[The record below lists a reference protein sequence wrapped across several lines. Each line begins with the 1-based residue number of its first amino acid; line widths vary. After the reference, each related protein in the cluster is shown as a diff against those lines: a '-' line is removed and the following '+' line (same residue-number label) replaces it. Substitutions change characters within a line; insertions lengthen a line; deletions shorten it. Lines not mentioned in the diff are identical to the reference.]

1 MTTRLAPLHR
11 PLLGALGTLAIA
23 GALAACSRDTVEV
36 SRNPDQA
43 DYNHGA
49 LRAAVDTFVKA
60 GRSADAYAD
69 LTQTVLTLR
78 SGMDRAVAEEA
89 ELKLIV
95 LALAPIQAVSA
106 SPMPEQ
112 VEALALTVWPTLL
125 APAIEPDAIAVKRDS
140 SSSEIYPKK
149 GESPTGYLRRL
160 CGGPLAGDCK
170 QVVPEYQGHV
180 VAALAA
186 RRGTERARNAVAGCM
201 MCSAEPG
208 WHEAVRSWE
217 ALDRMANGWIH
228 EIQIKAAP
236 GNWPT
241 AGSSSAVDTGLPE
254 AQVTATGE
262 IVIGGQRY
270 GATQRIDAL
279 RELRF
284 LHGGDSGGGIALHL
298 RPELT
303 LAQVRAVLSDTRKS
317 GAKRIAVVARAPEY
331 PWERRIYW
339 VAEGAGVDTDL
350 RPTDSLQL
358 LLHTMDHVAGPG
370 AIARVD

>member
-1 MTTRLAPLHR
+1 MTSRLASV
-11 PLLGALGTLAIA
+11 TVLA
-23 GALAACSRDTVEV
+23 ALALAGCEREQIEV
-36 SRNPDQA
+36 NRNPEQA

-49 LRAAVDTFVKA
+49 LRAAVDAFVKA
-60 GRSADAYAD
+60 DRTPEAYAD
-69 LTQTVLTLR
+69 LSRAVHELR
-78 SGMDRAVAEEA
+78 GGMDRTVAQEA
-89 ELKLIV
+89 ELKLAV
-95 LALAPIQAVSA
+95 LALAPIQALAA
-106 SPMPEQ
+106 SPMAEQ
-112 VEALALTVWPTLL
+112 VDRLALTVWPTLL
-125 APAIEPDAIAVKRDS
+125 GKPIEADSLVVKRDEVS
-140 SSSEIYPKK
+140 PDLLPRP
-149 GESPTGYLRRL
+149 GEKAPDYLRRL

-170 QVVPEYQGHV
+170 QIVPEYQGHV

-186 RRGTERARNAVAGCM
+186 RRGTERVRNAVAGCV

-208 WHEAVRSWE
+208 WHEAVRAWE

-228 EIQIKAAP
+228 EIQTRAAP

-241 AGSSSAVDTGLPE
+241 AGSCSQPDPGLPE
-254 AQVTATGE
+254 AEVTAAGE

-270 GATQRIDAL
+270 GAMARVDAL

-284 LHGGDSGGGIALHL
+284 LHGGDGGILLHL

-303 LAQVRAVLSDTRKS
+303 LAQVRAILSDTRRS
-317 GAKRIAVVARAPEY
+317 GAKRSAVVARAPEY

-339 VAEGAGVDTDL
+339 IAEGAGIDTDL